1 MKPIPPSPD
10 RVKTPLVVAM
20 VAAIHLIAFG
30 GFSLM
35 QGCAPRTV
43 RTGSNSSRAI
53 VNGGATSGST
63 ATAPAPTRTAATTPG
78 GVTNFKPAAT
88 PSAAAPS
95 ARTTAATPATGL
107 SGAVAMPPRST
118 TGRPANAAAPITG
131 PAPAVQVKPFVP
143 PATTYIKP
151 ASSAPAVRRDSPAPA
166 AKPVAGGL
174 RYKVQ
179 SGDSVSVIAA
189 RHGVK
194 TREVLE
200 LNNITDVNKVR
211 VGQELVLPA
220 HAKSPSGETAAKPA
234 GDTAPAP
241 SVKPALVNAG
251 GSGTYVV
258 KNGDALSK
266 IAKAH
271 GTTTAELKKL
281 NNLTSDSLRLNQ
293 VLKLPGAAPAPE
305 VPAKTLASP
314 STDVGVKV
322 PLTVQPAPTP
332 AIAPPV
338 LATNKNVAQTEIMAL
353 LGRDP
358 KKPAAAPA
366 PEVVE
371 AVEADVP
378 DSGPA
383 DTGASL
389 GPKPIP
395 YKVQPGDTVSKLA
408 VIFLTSE
415 AEIRRLNRMGPS
427 QELRMGDNIEI
438 PAPKDP

>member
-1 MKPIPPSPD
+1 
-10 RVKTPLVVAM
+10 VVAM

-53 VNGGATSGST
+53 VNGGSSSGATT
-63 ATAPAPTRTAATTPG
+63 PAPAPTRTAATTPG
-78 GVTNFKPAAT
+78 GVTTFKPAA
-88 PSAAAPS
+88 SAATPAPAAPA
-95 ARTTAATPATGL
+95 ARTTAVAANPAL
-107 SGAVAMPPRST
+107 AGAVTMPPRST
-118 TGRPANAAAPITG
+118 TGRPANAAAPIPTG
-131 PAPAVQVKPFVP
+131 PAPTVQVKPFVP

-151 ASSAPAVRRDSPAPA
+151 PSTTPAPRRAPVSAPAN
-166 AKPVAGGL
+166 AKPIAGSL
-174 RYKVQ
+174 TYKVQ

-200 LNNITDVNKVR
+200 LNEITDVNKVR
-211 VGQELVLPA
+211 IGQQLLLPV
-220 HAKSPSGETAAKPA
+220 HAKAPSGDTAAKPA
-234 GDTAPAP
+234 ADTTPAP
-241 SVKPALVNAG
+241 FVKPTLVNAG

-293 VLKLPGAAPAPE
+293 VLKIPGAGSGSTAPE
-305 VPAKTLASP
+305 TPATTFTAP
-314 STDVGVKV
+314 SVDVGVKV
-322 PLTVQPAPTP
+322 PANLQPAPTP
-332 AIAPPV
+332 AITPPV

-358 KKPAAAPA
+358 KKPAPAPA
-366 PEVVE
+366 AEAVE

-378 DSGPA
+378 DSGPSDA
-383 DTGASL
+383 AAGIGA
-389 GPKPIP
+389 KPIP
-395 YKVQPGDTVSKLA
+395 YKVQPGDTVAKLA

-415 AEIRRLNRMGPS
+415 AEIRRLNRMGPT